1 MKRAAPVLLCLIA
14 LAACGERADT
24 REPYVLPSEVG
35 DAFIR
40 GAAAPS
46 APLEG
51 EQACRQAVLTLY
63 GQGDDAVT
71 FNAAAS
77 TVSWRAPVDGGHVTF
92 NCSVKDSTVSL
103 SRDGQTQTVSL
114 SSEAGQ
120 AAESEAR

>member
-1 MKRAAPVLLCLIA
+1 MKRAAAMLLCLTA

-24 REPYVLPSEVG
+24 RETYVLPPEVG

-40 GAAAPS
+40 GAAPPS

-51 EQACRQAVLTLY
+51 EQACRQAVQTLY
-63 GQGDDAVT
+63 GQGDDVVT
-71 FNAAAS
+71 FDAAAS

-120 AAESEAR
+120 PAESEAR